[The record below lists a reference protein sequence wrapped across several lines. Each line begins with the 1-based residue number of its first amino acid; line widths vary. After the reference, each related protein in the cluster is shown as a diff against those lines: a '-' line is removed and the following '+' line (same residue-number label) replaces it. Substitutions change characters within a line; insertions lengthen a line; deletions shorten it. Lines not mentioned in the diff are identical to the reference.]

1 MRGNEGGVETLDGPD
16 GKRLSWEGIEFVRRD
31 NGRPDYL

>member
-16 GKRLSWEGIEFVRRD
+16 EKRLSWEGIEFVRRD